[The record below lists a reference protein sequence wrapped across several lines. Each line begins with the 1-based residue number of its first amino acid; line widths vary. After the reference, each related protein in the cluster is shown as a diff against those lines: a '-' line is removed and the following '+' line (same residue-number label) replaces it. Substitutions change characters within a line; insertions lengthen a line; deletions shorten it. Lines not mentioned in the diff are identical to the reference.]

1 MLEVLKE
8 KRALK
13 DHKIERVVFNAIT
26 KQAVTEAMKHPRQID
41 GALVDAY
48 MARRALD
55 YLVGFTLSPVLWRKL
70 PGARSAGRVQS
81 VALRLV
87 CDREL
92 EIEKFVPREYW
103 SLVATLTT
111 PRGDAFEARLIGADG
126 KKIQRLDIGTGAEAE
141 DLKKAIESANF
152 SVSTVEA
159 KPARRNPNAPFTTS
173 TLQQEASRKMGFA
186 PAHTM
191 RIAQRLYEGIDIG
204 GETTGLITYM
214 RTDGVQIDP
223 SAITQARK
231 VIGEDYGN
239 AYVPEAPRQYQ
250 TKAKN
255 AQEAHEAIRP
265 TDLSRRPAEM
275 RRRLD
280 TDQARLYELI
290 WTRTIASQMESAE
303 LERTTVDIAA
313 KAGSRVLELRATGQ
327 VMKFD
332 GFLALYQEGKD
343 DDGDDEDS
351 RRLPAMSEGEALKRQ
366 DLAVTQHFTE
376 PPPRFSEASL
386 VKRMEELGIG
396 RPSTYASILQVLK
409 DRGYVKL
416 EKKRLHGEDKGRVV
430 VAFLENFFA
439 KYVEFD
445 FTAAL
450 EEQLDRIS
458 NNEISWQEVLKD
470 FWVGFIGA
478 VNEIKDLRVT
488 QVLDTLDD
496 MLGPHIYPARA
507 DGGDVRQCPT
517 CGTGKLNLKAG
528 KFGAFVGCTNYPE
541 CRYTRPLAADSE
553 ASADRLLGKDPETD
567 RDVVVKAGRFGPY
580 IQLGEPKDY
589 AEGEKPKRAGIPKN
603 TSPSDIELDMALKLL
618 SLPRE
623 IGRHPETGEP
633 ITAGLGRFGPF
644 VKHEKTYASL
654 EAGDE
659 VFDIG
664 LNRAVTL
671 IAEKILKGPS
681 GRRFGADPGK
691 AAGRSPDAR
700 RGRGQERPLRRLC
713 HLGRRQRHD
722 PERQDPGHDHAGRGH
737 RADRRARRQG
747 RRQAEARC
755 RRRPRRKRLRPNAK
769 ADATAAK
776 PAKKRREESRGQRR
790 QSVAKARAPVT
801 ASAKTSAGQ
810 TRACGQG
817 AGEKERRQ
825 GPRVSG
831 EAARQG
837 FSGPGRHRRLRPR
850 ASRRDRHPR
859 DRAGIR
865 PQERR
870 PRRAEAHS
878 ARARRRGRDRK
889 ARQEDPRARFVA
901 RDRDGRHQ
909 RPRRRRRVD
918 GDADRMGR
926 GRKRRA
932 AKDPHPCA
940 PPRAAGHLSRRRRP
954 RAAADRKARRRR
966 RRGLSRPRHQG
977 GRSRQNPRAR
987 HLPRPRPTAAGG

>member
-1 MLEVLKE
+1 MNIVIVESPAKAKTINKYLGASYEVLASFGHVRDLPAKNGSVDPEANFQMIWEVDPKAASRLNDIAKALKGADRLILATDPDREGEAISWHVLEVMKE

-13 DHKIERVVFNAIT
+13 DQKIERVVFNAIT
-26 KQAVTEAMKHPRQID
+26 KQAVTDAMKAPRQID

-103 SLVATLTT
+103 SLVATLIT
-111 PRGDAFEARLIGADG
+111 PRGDSFEARLVGADG
-126 KKIQRLDIGTGAEAE
+126 KKIQRLDIGSGAEAE
-141 DLKKAIESANF
+141 DLKKAIEAANF
-152 SVSTVEA
+152 TVLTVEA
-159 KPARRNPNAPFTTS
+159 KPARRNPQAPFTTS
-173 TLQQEASRKMGFA
+173 TLQQEASRKLGFA

-231 VIGEDYGN
+231 VIGDDYGK

-250 TKAKN
+250 AKAKN

-280 TDQARLYELI
+280 PDQARLYELI
-290 WTRTIASQMESAE
+290 WIRTIASQMESAE
-303 LERTTVDIAA
+303 LERTTVDIEAR
-313 KAGSRVLELRATGQ
+313 AGSRTLELRASGQ
-327 VMKFD
+327 VIKFD
-332 GFLALYQEGKD
+332 GFLALYQEGRD
-343 DDGDDEDS
+343 DEEDEDS
-351 RRLPAMSEGEALKRQ
+351 RRLPAMSRGEPLKRQ

-439 KYVEFD
+439 RYVEYD

-458 NNEISWQEVLKD
+458 NNEISWQQVLQE
-470 FWVGFIGA
+470 FWKGFIGA
-478 VNEIKDLRVT
+478 VNDIKDLRVAE
-488 QVLDTLDD
+488 VLDALDD
-496 MLGPHIYPARA
+496 MLGPHIYPPRA
-507 DGGDVRQCPT
+507 DGGDIRQCPT

-528 KFGAFVGCTNYPE
+528 KFGAFVGCSNYPE

-553 ASADRLLGKDPETD
+553 ASADRVLGKDPATD
-567 RDVVVKAGRFGPY
+567 LDVTVKAGRFGPY
-580 IQLGEPKDY
+580 IQLGEQKDY
-589 AEGEKPKRAGIPKN
+589 EEGEKPRRAGIPKN
-603 TSPSDIELDMALKLL
+603 MSPGDMELELALKLL

-623 IGRHPETGEP
+623 IGKHPETGEP
-633 ITAGLGRFGPF
+633 ITAGIGRFGPF
-644 VKHEKTYASL
+644 VRHEKTYASL

-671 IAEKILKGPS
+671 IAEKVAKGPS

-691 AAGRSPDAR
+691 PLGEHPSLGGVAVKNGRYGAYVTAGGVNATIPNDKTPETITLAEAIALIDERAAKGGGKTKRAAKKAAPKKAAKTAAKAADPDA
-700 RGRGQERPLRRLC
+700 PKPAKKAAAKKAAAKPK
-713 HLGRRQRHD
+713 
-722 PERQDPGHDHAGRGH
+722 PESVSKA
-737 RADRRARRQG
+737 RAPVAS
-747 RRQAEARC
+747 A
-755 RRRPRRKRLRPNAK
+755 AK
-769 ADATAAK
+769 TSAAK
-776 PAKKRREESRGQRR
+776 PAKSSKTPAKKSAG
-790 QSVAKARAPVT
+790 KAR
-801 ASAKTSAGQ
+801 G
-810 TRACGQG
+810 
-817 AGEKERRQ
+817 
-825 GPRVSG
+825 
-831 EAARQG
+831 
-837 FSGPGRHRRLRPR
+837 
-850 ASRRDRHPR
+850 
-859 DRAGIR
+859 
-865 PQERR
+865 
-870 PRRAEAHS
+870 
-878 ARARRRGRDRK
+878 
-889 ARQEDPRARFVA
+889 
-901 RDRDGRHQ
+901 
-909 RPRRRRRVD
+909 
-918 GDADRMGR
+918 
-926 GRKRRA
+926 
-932 AKDPHPCA
+932 
-940 PPRAAGHLSRRRRP
+940 
-954 RAAADRKARRRR
+954 
-966 RRGLSRPRHQG
+966 
-977 GRSRQNPRAR
+977 
-987 HLPRPRPTAAGG
+987 